1 MNTHSLFEI
10 KLCLL
15 CRNLVPPFL
24 INTRF
29 VCCWN
34 EQSTF
39 YIGRSFPQ
47 LLGAQQT
54 SIQYCIQ
61 TFSHRLNGMDIL
73 KIRPASSPNSL
84 KSIKISL
91 ENIFILSICKL
102 FLFSHFS
109 RIRTEY
115 GAILRISPYSVRMR
129 KERKKRNSLQIL
141 KIKIFSR
148 DKKIL
153 PKMHQIL
160 IIFGT
165 SAPPPP
171 TITTTSIHH
180 RGFLGITET
189 IHSET
194 LKEQYAR
201 KSSAC
206 GSGHID

>member
-29 VCCWN
+29 ICCWN

-115 GAILRISPYSVRMR
+115 GAIRGRDVSKIYDGPVNYIG
-129 KERKKRNSLQIL
+129 RNAPLQIFDRVL
-141 KIKIFSR
+141 NTRLRLHKI
-148 DKKIL
+148 
-153 PKMHQIL
+153 
-160 IIFGT
+160 
-165 SAPPPP
+165 
-171 TITTTSIHH
+171 
-180 RGFLGITET
+180 
-189 IHSET
+189 
-194 LKEQYAR
+194 
-201 KSSAC
+201 
-206 GSGHID
+206 

>member
-1 MNTHSLFEI
+1 
-10 KLCLL
+10 
-15 CRNLVPPFL
+15 
-24 INTRF
+24 
-29 VCCWN
+29 
-34 EQSTF
+34 
-39 YIGRSFPQ
+39 
-47 LLGAQQT
+47 
-54 SIQYCIQ
+54 
-61 TFSHRLNGMDIL
+61 MDIL